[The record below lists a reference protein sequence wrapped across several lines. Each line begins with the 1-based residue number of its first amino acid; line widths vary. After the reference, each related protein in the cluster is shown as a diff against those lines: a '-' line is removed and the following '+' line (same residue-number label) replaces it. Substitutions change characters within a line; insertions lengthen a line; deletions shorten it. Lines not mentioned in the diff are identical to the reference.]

1 VTARL
6 AYRPEL
12 DGLRALSVL
21 LVMAYHVP
29 EGHRFLRG
37 GFIGVDLFFAL
48 SGALITRILL
58 AELSANGRIA
68 FGAFYL
74 RRLKRLYPALIAMLA
89 FVAVAGLFLYEGA
102 SIRRL
107 LGNVAISALYLA
119 SFVQPH
125 TPMPNLGHMWSLSIE
140 ELFYL
145 VWPLALA
152 LVLRSGRRAVVALL
166 FLVVLLVFG
175 WRVHLYLDRFVS
187 ASRIYFAPDTR
198 ADALAFGCLAGV
210 ALHSGFAD
218 RHRRALLIGAPFA
231 GLALV
236 YLACTADRG
245 EIWFATWGYSLT
257 AFLSAWVVAR
267 LFVADSAWLRSAP
280 LVWTGKLSYSLYL
293 WHIPLITMAP
303 AVGLPPL
310 AGLAA
315 GIALAIACHYTV
327 ENRLRAGPGGVP
339 SSARG

>member
-1 VTARL
+1 MTARL

-21 LVMAYHVP
+21 VVMAYHVP

-48 SGALITRILL
+48 SGALITRLLL
-58 AELSANGRIA
+58 AELDQSGRIA

-89 FVAVAGLFLYEGA
+89 FVALAGLVLYEGA
-102 SIRRL
+102 AIRRL

-166 FLVVLLVFG
+166 LLVILLVFG
-175 WRVHLYLDRFVS
+175 WRVHLYLERFVS
-187 ASRIYFAPDTR
+187 ASRIYFSPDTR
-198 ADALAFGCLAGV
+198 ADVLAFGCLAGV
-210 ALHSGFAD
+210 AIHSGFAA
-218 RHRRALLIGAPFA
+218 RHRRALQLGAPMCA
-231 GLALV
+231 LALL
-236 YLACTADRG
+236 YIACTADRG

-257 AFLSAWVVAR
+257 ALLSACVVTH
-267 LFVADSAWLRSAP
+267 LFVTDSRLLRSAP

-293 WHIPLITMAP
+293 WHIPLIAMAP
-303 AVGLPPL
+303 AVGMPPIV
-310 AGLAA
+310 GLAA

-327 ENRLRAGPGGVP
+327 ENRLRAPLAP
-339 SSARG
+339 RT